1 MFAAINA
8 LRSADF
14 AITDFRF
21 QKIVFNAL
29 LQIAA
34 GGGFTAAEDA
44 SQRVSGM
51 HYFRVREQLQH
62 TMKGTFID
70 PAQRRFSGLCL
81 LAGLNI
87 KQGVTWVWLACS
99 LDRSELR

>member
-29 LQIAA
+29 FQIAA
-34 GGGFTAAEDA
+34 GGGFTAAKDA

-51 HYFRVREQLQH
+51 HHFRGGEQLQH
-62 TMKGTFID
+62 AMKGTFID
-70 PAQRRFSGLCL
+70 PAQRRAGRFCL
-81 LAGLNI
+81 LA
-87 KQGVTWVWLACS
+87 S
-99 LDRSELR
+99 